1 MGRAGTDPIVQHL
14 IACGRPLTRV
24 NYLAV
29 AFPNEEPDAERLDG
43 VPEEIRALQPGEE
56 LPISQGT
63 MSSST
68 PSSAKGLI
76 ANARNLKAA
85 RKS

>member
-14 IACGRPLTRV
+14 IAYGRPLTRA

-29 AFPNEEPDAERLDG
+29 AFPNEEPDAEGLDG

-56 LPISQGT
+56 LTISQAT
-63 MSSST
+63 TSAST
-68 PSSAKGLI
+68 PHPPRG
-76 ANARNLKAA
+76 
-85 RKS
+85 